1 VRAVLRGKIRLIST
15 TRLRNRVYRIQGKE
29 HRVSVLELSPRRGWS
44 IGAIS
49 ERYHL
54 LALNVFMFIVLAHWA
69 EHLVQAYQI
78 WVLGRPRPAA
88 RGVLGQ
94 IFPWLV
100 TSEWLHYGY
109 ALVML
114 VGLFLLRPGFV
125 GRAKAWWAVALVI
138 QFWHHIEHLLLL
150 IQAQTHTFFFGG
162 AVPTSVAQTIFP
174 RVELHLF
181 YNSIVFI
188 PMVVAFYLHR
198 RPNER
203 ELRATT
209 CSCVRRE
216 RVMGDPVT
224 SAA

>member
-1 VRAVLRGKIRLIST
+1 MSALSMTSPRGFSVAAI
-15 TRLRNRVYRIQGKE
+15 NGGF
-29 HRVSVLELSPRRGWS
+29 HRV
-44 IGAIS
+44 
-49 ERYHL
+49 
-54 LALNVFMFIVLAHWA
+54 ALNAFMAIVLAHWA
-69 EHLVQAYQI
+69 EHVVQAYQV
-78 WVLGRPRPAA
+78 WVLDRPRPAA

-109 ALVML
+109 AIVML

-125 GRAKAWWAVALVI
+125 GRARIWWTVALVI

-162 AVPTSVAQTIFP
+162 TVPTSVAQVIVP

-188 PMVVAFYLHR
+188 PMVVAVYLHL

-203 ELRATT
+203 ELKATS
-209 CSCVRRE
+209 CGCVRRE
-216 RVMGDPVT
+216 QVRN
-224 SAA
+224 AAVAPAA

>member
-1 VRAVLRGKIRLIST
+1 MSALSMTSPRGFSVAAINGRF
-15 TRLRNRVYRIQGKE
+15 
-29 HRVSVLELSPRRGWS
+29 HRV
-44 IGAIS
+44 
-49 ERYHL
+49 
-54 LALNVFMFIVLAHWA
+54 ALNAFMAIVLAHWA
-69 EHLVQAYQI
+69 EHVVQAYQV
-78 WVLGRPRPAA
+78 WVLDRPRPAA

-109 ALVML
+109 AIVML

-125 GRAKAWWAVALVI
+125 GRARIWWTVALVI

-150 IQAQTHTFFFGG
+150 IQAQTHSFFFGG
-162 AVPTSVAQTIFP
+162 TVPTSVAQVIVP

-188 PMVVAFYLHR
+188 PMVVAVYLHL

-203 ELRATT
+203 ELKATS
-209 CSCVRRE
+209 CGCVREQVRN
-216 RVMGDPVT
+216 
-224 SAA
+224 AAVAPAA